1 MQSKHNNIMNKMRK
15 VLLAVLSL
23 LAPMMAVANPV
34 DDLLNRMDAGA
45 ARQFI
50 TELQPSDTDFFELSQ
65 RDGKICVKG
74 NTWVNIATGVNWY
87 LKHHAGIM
95 VSWNNMHPRLPERL
109 PAVKGKERHTTWL
122 TDRYDFNYCTFS
134 YSMAFWDWNRWQ
146 EEIDWM
152 ALHGINMPLAV
163 TGEEVVWRNMLLKLG
178 YSKEEIGRFIAGPA
192 FLAWWAMN
200 NLEGWGGPLPE
211 NWYRQQ
217 ETLQKRILQRE
228 RSLGMHPVLPGYCG
242 MLPHDAKTKMGVGVT
257 DGGQW
262 NGYTRPANLIATN
275 PSFDRIADLYYKEL
289 TQLYGKADY
298 YSMDPFHESAD
309 NSAIDYAA
317 CGRKLLAAMKRVNPK
332 AVWMV
337 QGWTENPRPAMAD
350 SLPAQ
355 DLMVLDLFSECRPM
369 FGAPSVWR
377 RDKGYGDHP
386 WLFCMLE
393 NFGANVGLHGRM
405 DQLIHNFRLAAA
417 PNTPMQSARQHLR
430 GWGYTME
437 GSENNPVMFELMSEL
452 PWMTDSLPK
461 DENIAAYKQWWLN
474 SYVRARYG
482 VADPVL
488 QQVWRVLG
496 NSIYNCP
503 LGNNQQGPHE
513 SIFDGRPSADNFQVK
528 SWSKMHNYYDPNE
541 TRRAA
546 ELMTSVADKYRG
558 NNNFEY
564 DLVDVVRQALDDQA
578 RLQYL
583 RTIADYRGFDR
594 RAFSAD
600 SARFLQMLLLQ
611 DSLLGTRREFR
622 LGHWTEAARALGR
635 TPQEKDLYEWNAR
648 VQITTWG
655 NRNCADRGGL
665 RDYAHKEWQG
675 LLRDFYYVRWHTYL
689 DALSQQMAHDSRPDA
704 SALGEG
710 ANANKTATELFAMAL
725 PKAPVIDWYAMGEP
739 WTLRHNTY
747 SPEPV
752 GDCVD
757 MAKRVMAFLGKENCR
772 AF

>member
-109 PAVKGKERHTTWL
+109 PAVKGKVRHTTWL

-134 YSMAFWDWNRWQ
+134 YSMVFWDWNRWQ

-257 DGGQW
+257 EGGQW
-262 NGYTRPANLIATN
+262 NGYTRPANLIATD

-289 TQLYGKADY
+289 TRLYGKADY

-332 AVWMV
+332 AVWWCKA
-337 QGWTENPRPAMAD
+337 GPR
-350 SLPAQ
+350 
-355 DLMVLDLFSECRPM
+355 
-369 FGAPSVWR
+369 
-377 RDKGYGDHP
+377 
-386 WLFCMLE
+386 
-393 NFGANVGLHGRM
+393 
-405 DQLIHNFRLAAA
+405 
-417 PNTPMQSARQHLR
+417 T
-430 GWGYTME
+430 
-437 GSENNPVMFELMSEL
+437 
-452 PWMTDSLPK
+452 
-461 DENIAAYKQWWLN
+461 
-474 SYVRARYG
+474 RARRWPT
-482 VADPVL
+482 A
-488 QQVWRVLG
+488 
-496 NSIYNCP
+496 C
-503 LGNNQQGPHE
+503 
-513 SIFDGRPSADNFQVK
+513 
-528 SWSKMHNYYDPNE
+528 
-541 TRRAA
+541 
-546 ELMTSVADKYRG
+546 
-558 NNNFEY
+558 
-564 DLVDVVRQALDDQA
+564 
-578 RLQYL
+578 RL
-583 RTIADYRGFDR
+583 
-594 RAFSAD
+594 
-600 SARFLQMLLLQ
+600 
-611 DSLLGTRREFR
+611 
-622 LGHWTEAARALGR
+622 
-635 TPQEKDLYEWNAR
+635 
-648 VQITTWG
+648 
-655 NRNCADRGGL
+655 
-665 RDYAHKEWQG
+665 
-675 LLRDFYYVRWHTYL
+675 
-689 DALSQQMAHDSRPDA
+689 
-704 SALGEG
+704 
-710 ANANKTATELFAMAL
+710 KT
-725 PKAPVIDWYAMGEP
+725 
-739 WTLRHNTY
+739 
-747 SPEPV
+747 
-752 GDCVD
+752 
-757 MAKRVMAFLGKENCR
+757 
-772 AF
+772 